1 MTTRTLVILRHA
13 KTERA
18 EELADIDRPL
28 TQRGHADA
36 GIAGAWLSAHGYR
49 PDLVLCSPARRTRQ
63 TWHGIAIGL
72 TRTDAPEVR
81 YEPAIYTGAVADLM
95 QLVQGVPDGF
105 GTVLVVGHNPT
116 LSTMTE
122 ALDPDAARDSD
133 GLSTCGIAVH
143 EFDGSWSELRTGAAR
158 LVAAHTARAEG

>member
-18 EELADIDRPL
+18 DELADIDRPL

-36 GIAGAWLSAHGYR
+36 GIAGAWLAAHGYR
-49 PDLVLCSPARRTRQ
+49 PQLVLCSPARRTRQ

-81 YEPAIYTGAVADLM
+81 YEPAIYTGGVDDMLA
-95 QLVQGVPDGF
+95 LVRAVPDGF
-105 GTVLVVGHNPT
+105 GAVLVVGHNPT
-116 LSTMTE
+116 LSAVTQE
-122 ALDPDAARDSD
+122 LDPGATRDSD
-133 GLSTCGIAVH
+133 GLSTCGLAVH
-143 EFDGSWSELRTGAAR
+143 EVDGSWSELRAGAAR
-158 LVAAHTARAEG
+158 LVTAYTARAEG

>member
-1 MTTRTLVILRHA
+1 MTTRTLVVLRHA

-81 YEPAIYTGAVADLM
+81 YEPAIYTGDVADLM
-95 QLVQGVPDGF
+95 ALLQQVPDGF

-116 LSTMTE
+116 LSMMTE
-122 ALDPDAARDSD
+122 ELDPEATRDSD

-143 EFDGSWSELRTGAAR
+143 EVDGAWSALAAGAAR
-158 LVAAHTARAEG
+158 RVASHTARAEG